1 MIYIV
6 CVCVCVSVGRES
18 GWQGGFMHTSSH
30 VGKGRSPKAYVCV
43 EEGTTGGSKTRFKLR
58 RYFTIS
64 FQCFLDDF
72 RRYWMIAQRRNW
84 LSSNNKWAKA
94 KNVQNWYN
102 YSGLLHFHNLVCYSF
117 YNNLIKFIF
126 VNRYHKEVI

>member
-1 MIYIV
+1 MPGKI
-6 CVCVCVSVGRES
+6 
-18 GWQGGFMHTSSH
+18 QGNINTALKT
-30 VGKGRSPKAYVCV
+30 GKNILSIAFYYFSTFYKKVLKTYVCV